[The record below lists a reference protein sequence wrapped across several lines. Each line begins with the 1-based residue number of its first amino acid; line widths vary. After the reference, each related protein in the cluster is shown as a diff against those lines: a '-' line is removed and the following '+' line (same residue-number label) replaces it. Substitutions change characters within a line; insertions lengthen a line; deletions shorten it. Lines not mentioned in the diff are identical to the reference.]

1 MPSNGSDPQFGCNV
15 TAILAFSV
23 GVIIGVF
30 MMDLVGRGPA
40 EIPAYT
46 ARVDYW
52 GAMSTNGTDHPPAQL
67 PKGAAFVDV
76 R

>member
-1 MPSNGSDPQFGCNV
+1 MPSNGSDPQFGRNV
-15 TAILAFSV
+15 TAILAFSI
-23 GVIIGVF
+23 GVIVGVF

-52 GAMSTNGTDHPPAQL
+52 GAMSTNGTDKCPGPL

>member
-1 MPSNGSDPQFGCNV
+1 MPSNGSDPQFGRNV
-15 TAILAFSV
+15 TAILAFSIGVIV
-23 GVIIGVF
+23 GVF
-30 MMDLVGRGPA
+30 CFELVGRGPA
-40 EIPAYT
+40 AIPAYT

-52 GAMSTNGTDHPPAQL
+52 SAMTSNGSDHCPGPL

>member
-1 MPSNGSDPQFGCNV
+1 MSGDPQFARNL
-15 TAILAFSV
+15 TAILAFTV
-23 GVIIGVF
+23 GVIVCAF
-30 MMDLVGRGPA
+30 AFELVGHGPA

-46 ARVDYW
+46 ARVDYY
-52 GAMSTNGTDHPPAQL
+52 GAMVSNGADKCPGPL